1 MPQYLRRKGTM
12 AVASVLAL
20 LAVAGASFAYFSST
34 GSGSASG
41 TVGTSSNLTV
51 NGTLSGSL
59 YPGNGTPI
67 SFTAVNPSQGQEYL
81 HSIHLASVTVD
92 TTHASNGCD
101 YRWFTMPDVTAN
113 QDIASSGSAST
124 AYTVTAQGTVTMSDG
139 NGVGSNQDAFQGAT
153 ISFAFTTN

>member
-20 LAVAGASFAYFSST
+20 LAVAGAAFAYFSST

-67 SFTAVNPSQGQEYL
+67 SFTAVNRRR
-81 HSIHLASVTVD
+81 VRNT
-92 TTHASNGCD
+92 
-101 YRWFTMPDVTAN
+101 FT
-113 QDIASSGSAST
+113 AST
-124 AYTVTAQGTVTMSDG
+124 WPA
-139 NGVGSNQDAFQGAT
+139 
-153 ISFAFTTN
+153 